1 MALINCTM
9 SYPSTPVLSYFN
21 SLARAGIFA
30 GLIVASAANAR
41 AQGCV
46 AIKQMGDGAGACSA
60 GMHEMMPES
69 ESKLARWDVAV
80 SYQHFRSHRHFV
92 GTNQQFQ
99 RRALNSEVVNV
110 VEQIDT
116 AINYHLNPST
126 SFTLGIPYFSAS
138 RTSLYEHD
146 RVNRYQM
153 DARGIGDVRLSMDR
167 WIFNPH
173 AETKGNVSFGLG
185 IKMPTGNSNVKDYA
199 HTASGPVLRNVD
211 QSIQPGDG
219 AWGYTFQMQAYRKLA
234 ERTNVYATG
243 FYLVNPAET
252 NGTRTTSSITS
263 VTAYNSVADQYQARL
278 GVSQLL
284 MARYRLTASLGG
296 RLEGVPALDLTGG
309 DRGFRRPGYVVSVE
323 PGISFSTGHDS
334 FSLSVPVAVVR
345 NRVRSYA
352 DRLGTG
358 QGDAAFADFLISM
371 TYAHHW

>member
-1 MALINCTM
+1 MSTCT
-9 SYPSTPVLSYFN
+9 TP
-21 SLARAGIFA
+21 R
-30 GLIVASAANAR
+30 SAAKFRTAALFSAVVTLAFTATNAR

-46 AIKQMGDGAGACSA
+46 AIKQMGGDAMCSLDEA
-60 GMHEMMPES
+60 TS
-69 ESKLARWDVAV
+69 SQASKWDLSV

-92 GTNQQFQ
+92 GRNQQFQ

-116 AINYHLNPST
+116 AINYEVNRST
-126 SFTLGIPYFSAS
+126 IVTLGIPYFSAS

-146 RVNRYQM
+146 RVNRYKM
-153 DARGIGDVRLSMDR
+153 TARGIGDVRLSAER
-167 WIFNPH
+167 WIFNPMS
-173 AETKGNVSFGLG
+173 EPKGNVSFGLG
-185 IKMPTGNSNVKDYA
+185 IKFPTGDSNVKDYA
-199 HTASGPVLRNVD
+199 HTVNGPVLRNVD

-219 AWGYTFQMQAYRKLA
+219 AFGYTFQMQAYRQLA
-234 ERTNVYATG
+234 ERTRLYASG

-278 GVSQLL
+278 GVTQLL
-284 MARYRLTASLGG
+284 LARYHLTASLGG

-323 PGISFSTGHDS
+323 PGVSFSVGHDS

-371 TYAHHW
+371 SYAHHW